1 MDFRLCVLWRST
13 RQAFQ
18 TVPAEDL
25 RAPFRARPSG
35 MREASPEVHSTPTE
49 VLRAAR
55 VGSGRCSK
63 ERAKTEGKRGGLK
76 GWSKHQDKNSGTKIH
91 LYLRSKT
98 CMFFF
103 CPEVLSPP
111 LVDPFGRPRTRFVPA
126 VLYHDFQTTCF
137 YRTLQCDVGR
147 PSCGRIDVFQRM
159 LPRLLLERPTGRRQ
173 VNRC

>member
-1 MDFRLCVLWRST
+1 MDFRLCVLWGST

-35 MREASPEVHSTPTE
+35 MREASPEVHSAPTE

-55 VGSGRCSK
+55 VGLGRCSK

-98 CMFFF
+98 CMFF
-103 CPEVLSPP
+103 LS
-111 LVDPFGRPRTRFVPA
+111 GGFVPP
-126 VLYHDFQTTCF
+126 
-137 YRTLQCDVGR
+137 VGR
-147 PSCGRIDVFQRM
+147 PFRTTSDTICAGCFVSCFSNHLF
-159 LPRLLLERPTGRRQ
+159 LP
-173 VNRC
+173 NSAMRCWTPKLWSHRCVSKNASKAPA

>member
-1 MDFRLCVLWRST
+1 MDFRLCVLWGST

-55 VGSGRCSK
+55 VGLGRCSK

-103 CPEVLSPP
+103 VRRFCPPRWSTLSDDLGHDLCRLFCIMIFKPP
-111 LVDPFGRPRTRFVPA
+111 VFTKLCNAMLDAQA
-126 VLYHDFQTTCF
+126 VVASMCFKECFQ
-137 YRTLQCDVGR
+137 G
-147 PSCGRIDVFQRM
+147 SCLKD
-159 LPRLLLERPTGRRQ
+159 RRAEGK
-173 VNRC
+173 